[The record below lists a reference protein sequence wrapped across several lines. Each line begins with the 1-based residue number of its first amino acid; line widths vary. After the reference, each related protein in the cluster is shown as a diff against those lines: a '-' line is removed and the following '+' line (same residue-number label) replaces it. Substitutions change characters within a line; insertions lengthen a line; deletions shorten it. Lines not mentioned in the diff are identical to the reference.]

1 MFLFLRSH
9 STISCMDIPVWKA
22 DYLEPALAIALVT
35 IGFSIYHFYSI
46 SDKVRSKFVQKFG
59 EKRGITRAI
68 WSHRFVGAMTI
79 GILPALI
86 MILWLGKGPSDYGID
101 FKNHD
106 ISLYWIFGLA
116 LIIIPMNF
124 FNSKKE
130 KNLAFYPNVRELEWT
145 KKMVATNA
153 FTWCAYLFGY
163 ELMFRGLLLFAT
175 VPLLGEWPAIIL
187 NAALYALVHV
197 PKNLEETIGAVP
209 LGIILCLVTLT
220 TGTIWVAFFV
230 HITLALSN
238 FFFSLRHH
246 PEMKII

>member
-1 MFLFLRSH
+1 
-9 STISCMDIPVWKA
+9 MDIPVWKA
-22 DYLEPALAIALVT
+22 EFLEPVLAIALVT
-35 IGFSIYHFYSI
+35 VGFSIYHFYSI
-46 SDKVRSKFVQKFG
+46 SEKVKQRFVNQYG
-59 EKRGITRAI
+59 ATRGSTRAI
-68 WSHRFVGAMTI
+68 WSHRYVGAMTI
-79 GILPALI
+79 GVIPAII
-86 MILWLGKGPSDYGID
+86 MILILEKSPSEYGVD
-101 FKNHD
+101 FQNHAT
-106 ISLYWIFGLA
+106 SLYWIFGLA

-124 FNSKKE
+124 FNSKKA
-130 KNLAFYPNVRELEWT
+130 KNLAFYPNVREKEWT
-145 KKMVATNA
+145 KSMVVTNA

-209 LGIILCLVTLT
+209 LGIVLCLVTLT

>member
-1 MFLFLRSH
+1 
-9 STISCMDIPVWKA
+9 MDIPIWKPIF
-22 DYLEPALAIALVT
+22 LEPVLAIALVT
-35 IGFSIYHFYSI
+35 VGFSVYHFYSI
-46 SDKVRSKFVQKFG
+46 SDKVKQSFIQKYG
-59 EKRGITRAI
+59 EIKGNTRAI
-68 WSHRFVGAMTI
+68 WAHRYVGAMTI
-79 GILPALI
+79 GIIPAIIMLI
-86 MILWLGKGPSDYGID
+86 VLDKDLSAYGVA

-130 KNLAFYPNVRELEWT
+130 KNLAFYPNVREKEWT
-145 KKMVATNA
+145 KPMVVKNA
-153 FTWCAYLFGY
+153 FSWCAYLFGY

-197 PKNLEETIGAVP
+197 PKNLEETIGAIP

-238 FFFSLRHH
+238 FFFSLRHN
-246 PEMKII
+246 PEMKVI